1 MYKSVVF
8 GTSPFSF
15 FLNNL
20 LRISLGVL
28 AFFLGIMAF
37 NRRLEYVA
45 DIFLWSSLGLL
56 VFTIVYGGAFGG
68 AVRWVKL
75 LGFSFQ
81 PSEFVKYAL
90 IIYMGKIFA
99 LEGKGKVYP
108 VFWKLFGVS
117 TLASILI
124 ALQPNISTA
133 TVWLFSSMII
143 LITFGAKFLQLLT
156 VIFFSILFFASSYR
170 FFPHVRE
177 RLEIFL
183 GKREVGQVVQ
193 AKVAIISGGFLGK
206 GPGNGLQKLGYL
218 PSSDKDFAY
227 SYISEE
233 YGIWGFP
240 AGGFWIILMVFIISW
255 NGIWASQRLWNK
267 DKFKSFV
274 CFGFTVVYFL
284 FSITHILVNL
294 GLLPP
299 TGLPLPFVSYGGSSF
314 VATSFALGYVV
325 KGILES

>member
-1 MYKSVVF
+1 MYKSIVYGV
-8 GTSPFSF
+8 SPFSF
-15 FLNNL
+15 FINNL
-20 LRISLGVL
+20 LRITLGII
-28 AFFLGIMAF
+28 AFFIGIMAF
-37 NRRLEYVA
+37 NRKIESFA
-45 DIFLWSSLGLL
+45 NIFLWVSLGLL
-56 VFTIVYGGAFGG
+56 IITLIYGGTFGG
-68 AVRWVKL
+68 AIRWVNI

-90 IIYMGKIFA
+90 IIYMGKVFA

-108 VFWKLFGVS
+108 VFWKLFGIS
-117 TLASILI
+117 TLAAILI

-133 TVWLFSSMII
+133 TVWLFSVII
-143 LITFGAKFLQLLT
+143 LLITFGAKVFQVLT
-156 VIFFSILFFASSYR
+156 VLSFLILFLAFSYGS
-170 FFPHVRE
+170 FPHVRE
-177 RLEIFL
+177 RMEIFL
-183 GKREVGQVVQ
+183 GKKEVGQVFQ
-193 AKVAIISGGFLGK
+193 AKVAVISGGIFGK

-233 YGIWGFP
+233 YGFLGFP

-255 NGIWASQRLWNK
+255 NGIWASQKLWNK
-267 DKFKSFV
+267 DRYKSFV
-274 CFGFTVVYFL
+274 CFGFSLVYFL
-284 FSITHILVNL
+284 FSLTHILVNL

-314 VATSFALGYVV
+314 IANSFALGYVL